1 MKQQARRSPDA
12 GQVTTAELE
21 AKRKA
26 DIEILKTLR
35 VCDENM
41 AEIEMKLV
49 NTMEY
54 RIKMLETLEVDLL
67 ETLPYF
73 FTNPELVCFSH
84 FLTESINADLINN
97 DMFSD
102 SL

>member
-1 MKQQARRSPDA
+1 MKQQERRSTNA
-12 GQVTTAELE
+12 VQVTTAELE
-21 AKRKA
+21 TKCKA
-26 DIEILKTLR
+26 DIEILKSLR

-54 RIKMLETLEVDLL
+54 TIKMLETLEVDLL
-67 ETLPYF
+67 ETFPYF
-73 FTNPELVCFSH
+73 FTNPELVHLSH
-84 FLTESINADLINN
+84 FLTESIDADVINN